1 MANIQRLTEALNA
14 YTGEQDSLMAFAK
27 VAEEEL
33 GENWT
38 TVIYDVITP
47 TDDTQKEK
55 LDHVYH
61 YYGATL
67 AWGEVQG
74 YLEQEE
80 PLDLAELS
88 ERIPTLE
95 YWLNFFGEQGLH
107 IVNELQD
114 KMRQQALMDE
124 VYKVDEIRKEA
135 ARIAGSAYQNVSG
148 GQNETSSPIA
158 EIAPVSAEENAT
170 AETNEPIKPMEEVLE
185 TSAEREQAEEPS
197 EIKTA
202 DEENES
208 DETPITMADED
219 DIFDMEQMPSEA
231 WESEEITPEEAVE
244 TSSPMAEIA
253 PVSAEEN
260 ATAEANAPIKPM
272 EEALE
277 ANAGREQAEEPS
289 EIKTSDEEN
298 EADEMPIIMADED
311 DIFDMEQIPSM
322 KSGSEDVLPEET
334 AEPMSAMESTAETVN
349 ESEVVDEKNA
359 MRLTGDL
366 SHDATAVSS
375 STRAKEELKTQN
387 DLSEELLAP
396 KLINTEES
404 AEKIPQGLPEI
415 PMIPTI
421 PQQAQP
427 LPSFEKTPVEAKRSE
442 ETETPFPSI
451 PNIPTISN
459 LSQES
464 NVARA
469 NMSEIQQPI
478 QPPYNEGGYVDDTQQ
493 GVQPTYDEN
502 GYPYQSQESYDE
514 AGYADYMQQG
524 VQPMYDENGY
534 PYQSQEP
541 YNQGGYTDMQQGA
554 QPMYDENGYPYQSQE
569 PYNEGG
575 YADDMQQGVQPM
587 YDENGYSYQSH
598 PPYNEGVYD
607 DNTQQPYDENAYAY
621 ESASY
626 DNVNQP
632 DSGEA
637 YQANYIDDENGYHY
651 EPGHH
656 DEVGYGVVPSI
667 PVRPMEERSLTTQS
681 GGLSASMPSDE
692 HVRVSSRFQPE
703 KPETNEQFL
712 ARKAFKQLDFVN
724 MVHSWMDAR
733 CISLGNIEIYTYKHY
748 GFLID
753 AMEQTRK
760 DIKEVLSS
768 PAYYPAIE
776 ATRPNGLQM
785 LQNSLVALE
794 KDLEIAYDNAPS
806 ETTALIKDDV
816 NPDEARRMLGMLD
829 TSNKKEYLGP
839 APDGFE
845 MLDDPF
851 DDTNKV

>member
-135 ARIAGSAYQNVSG
+135 AKIAGSTYQNVSG
-148 GQNETSSPIA
+148 EQNETSSPIA
-158 EIAPVSAEENAT
+158 EIAPVSAEENEL
-170 AETNEPIKPMEEVLE
+170 AEANAPIKPMEEDLE
-185 TSAEREQAEEPS
+185 TNAGTEQAEEPS
-197 EIKTA
+197 EIKTT

-219 DIFDMEQMPSEA
+219 DIFDMEQMPSET

-244 TSSPMAEIA
+244 TSSPIAEIA

-260 ATAEANAPIKPM
+260 ATAEANEPIKPM

-277 ANAGREQAEEPS
+277 ANAG
-289 EIKTSDEEN
+289 
-298 EADEMPIIMADED
+298 
-311 DIFDMEQIPSM
+311 
-322 KSGSEDVLPEET
+322 
-334 AEPMSAMESTAETVN
+334 TVS

-375 STRAKEELKTQN
+375 STRAKEEVKTQN
-387 DLSEELLAP
+387 DLSEELPAP

-415 PMIPTI
+415 PMIPTN
-421 PQQAQP
+421 PQQVQP

-451 PNIPTISN
+451 PNIPNIPN
-459 LSQES
+459 ISQES
-464 NVARA
+464 NVVHA
-469 NMSEIQQPI
+469 NMSEIQQPV
-478 QPPYNEGGYVDDTQQ
+478 QAPYNEGGYADD
-493 GVQPTYDEN
+493 
-502 GYPYQSQESYDE
+502 
-514 AGYADYMQQG
+514 MQQG

-541 YNQGGYTDMQQGA
+541 YNQGGYTDDMQQGV

-569 PYNEGG
+569 PYNEGE
-575 YADDMQQGVQPM
+575 YTDDMQQGVQPMYDENGYPYQSQEPYNEGVYEDNTQQGAQPM

-626 DNVNQP
+626 DNVNQT

-637 YQANYIDDENGYHY
+637 YQSNYIDDENGYHY

>member
-1 MANIQRLTEALNA
+1 M
-14 YTGEQDSLMAFAK
+14 
-27 VAEEEL
+27 
-33 GENWT
+33 
-38 TVIYDVITP
+38 
-47 TDDTQKEK
+47 
-55 LDHVYH
+55 
-61 YYGATL
+61 
-67 AWGEVQG
+67 
-74 YLEQEE
+74 
-80 PLDLAELS
+80 
-88 ERIPTLE
+88 
-95 YWLNFFGEQGLH
+95 
-107 IVNELQD
+107 
-114 KMRQQALMDE
+114 
-124 VYKVDEIRKEA
+124 
-135 ARIAGSAYQNVSG
+135 
-148 GQNETSSPIA
+148 
-158 EIAPVSAEENAT
+158 
-170 AETNEPIKPMEEVLE
+170 
-185 TSAEREQAEEPS
+185 
-197 EIKTA
+197 
-202 DEENES
+202 
-208 DETPITMADED
+208 
-219 DIFDMEQMPSEA
+219 
-231 WESEEITPEEAVE
+231 
-244 TSSPMAEIA
+244 
-253 PVSAEEN
+253 
-260 ATAEANAPIKPM
+260 
-272 EEALE
+272 
-277 ANAGREQAEEPS
+277 
-289 EIKTSDEEN
+289 
-298 EADEMPIIMADED
+298 
-311 DIFDMEQIPSM
+311 
-322 KSGSEDVLPEET
+322 
-334 AEPMSAMESTAETVN
+334 
-349 ESEVVDEKNA
+349 
-359 MRLTGDL
+359 
-366 SHDATAVSS
+366 
-375 STRAKEELKTQN
+375 
-387 DLSEELLAP
+387 
-396 KLINTEES
+396 
-404 AEKIPQGLPEI
+404 
-415 PMIPTI
+415 
-421 PQQAQP
+421 
-427 LPSFEKTPVEAKRSE
+427 
-442 ETETPFPSI
+442 
-451 PNIPTISN
+451 
-459 LSQES
+459 
-464 NVARA
+464 
-469 NMSEIQQPI
+469 
-478 QPPYNEGGYVDDTQQ
+478 
-493 GVQPTYDEN
+493 YDEN
-502 GYPYQSQESYDE
+502 GYPYQSQESYNE
-514 AGYADYMQQG
+514 GGYADDMQQG

-541 YNQGGYTDMQQGA
+541 YNEGGYVDMQQGV

-575 YADDMQQGVQPM
+575 YADDTQQGAQPM

-626 DNVNQP
+626 DNVNQT

-637 YQANYIDDENGYHY
+637 YQSNYIDDENGYHY

>member
-38 TVIYDVITP
+38 NVIYDVITP
-47 TDDTQKEK
+47 EDETQKEK

-95 YWLNFFGEQGLH
+95 YWLNFFGDQGLK

-124 VYKVDEIRKEA
+124 VYKIDNIRKE
-135 ARIAGSAYQNVSG
+135 SAKLA
-148 GQNETSSPIA
+148 TSMQSTP
-158 EIAPVSAEENAT
+158 AEESSKTPETASESETAT
-170 AETNEPIKPMEEVLE
+170 TEMDMPTRQTEAMSDMSV
-185 TSAEREQAEEPS
+185 AD
-197 EIKTA
+197 TA
-202 DEENES
+202 PES
-208 DETPITMADED
+208 DEMPMTMADESE
-219 DIFDMEQMPSEA
+219 IFDMDQMPSEE
-231 WESEEITPEEAVE
+231 WEAEEPIEETQTTEASERE
-244 TSSPMAEIA
+244 TIPDSQIETATETKA
-253 PVSAEEN
+253 VSAETN
-260 ATAEANAPIKPM
+260 TPISQVEPTEISEPNHQQKAVD
-272 EEALE
+272 EALQSNSYNTE
-277 ANAGREQAEEPS
+277 NSSSISAQKAVRETESPNEFPAFSQS
-289 EIKTSDEEN
+289 NNQEEN
-298 EADEMPIIMADED
+298 TE
-311 DIFDMEQIPSM
+311 
-322 KSGSEDVLPEET
+322 
-334 AEPMSAMESTAETVN
+334 N
-349 ESEVVDEKNA
+349 
-359 MRLTGDL
+359 
-366 SHDATAVSS
+366 VSS
-375 STRAKEELKTQN
+375 
-387 DLSEELLAP
+387 DLPS
-396 KLINTEES
+396 
-404 AEKIPQGLPEI
+404 IPTI
-415 PMIPTI
+415 PTMPTI
-421 PQQAQP
+421 PQQP
-427 LPSFEKTPVEAKRSE
+427 EALKKKDGSASE
-442 ETETPFPSI
+442 TVHTTEEDSSFPSI
-451 PNIPTISN
+451 PAVPTVPF
-459 LSQES
+459 ES
-464 NVARA
+464 GADETAEGYGYTGNV
-469 NMSEIQQPI
+469 NQVE
-478 QPPYNEGGYVDDTQQ
+478 
-493 GVQPTYDEN
+493 QPTYNESASVENMSQSGQPMNDEN
-502 GYPYQSQESYDE
+502 GYPYQPQALYNENAYAGNMSQTE
-514 AGYADYMQQG
+514 
-524 VQPMYDENGY
+524 QPMYDENGY
-534 PYQSQEP
+534 PYQPQIP
-541 YNQGGYTDMQQGA
+541 YNEGVYAGNMAQTE
-554 QPMYDENGYPYQSQE
+554 QPMYDENGYPYQPQA
-569 PYNEGG
+569 PYNENAYTGNM
-575 YADDMQQGVQPM
+575 AQTEQPM
-587 YDENGYSYQSH
+587 YDENGYPYQPQGSYNENAYMGNMAQTEQ
-598 PPYNEGVYD
+598 PMYDENGYPYQPQIPYNEGVYA

-621 ESASY
+621 EATAY
-626 DNVNQP
+626 DNAHQT
-632 DSGEA
+632 DSNEA
-637 YQANYIDDENGYHY
+637 YQSNYAESGTNYNY
-651 EPGHH
+651 EPGQH
-656 DEVGYGVVPSI
+656 DEVGYSNANA
-667 PVRPMEERSLTTQS
+667 PVRQAEQRPLTPQMNGVPPT
-681 GGLSASMPSDE
+681 MPGDE

-703 KPETNEQFL
+703 RPETNEQFL

-753 AMEQTRK
+753 AMEQTKK

-816 NPDEARRMLGMLD
+816 NPDEARRMLGMID

>member
-38 TVIYDVITP
+38 NVIYDVITP
-47 TDDTQKEK
+47 EDETQKEK

-95 YWLNFFGEQGLH
+95 YWLNFFGDQGLK

-124 VYKVDEIRKEA
+124 VYKIDNIRKE
-135 ARIAGSAYQNVSG
+135 SAKLA
-148 GQNETSSPIA
+148 TSMQSTP
-158 EIAPVSAEENAT
+158 AEESSKTPETASESETAT
-170 AETNEPIKPMEEVLE
+170 TEMDMPTRQTEAMSDMSV
-185 TSAEREQAEEPS
+185 AD
-197 EIKTA
+197 TA
-202 DEENES
+202 PES
-208 DETPITMADED
+208 DEMPMTMADESE
-219 DIFDMEQMPSEA
+219 IFDMDQMPSEG
-231 WESEEITPEEAVE
+231 WEAEEPVEEIQTTEASERE
-244 TSSPMAEIA
+244 TIPDSQIETATETKA
-253 PVSAEEN
+253 VSAETN
-260 ATAEANAPIKPM
+260 TPISQVEPTEISEPNHQQKAVD
-272 EEALE
+272 EALQSNSYNTE
-277 ANAGREQAEEPS
+277 NSSSISAQKAVRETESPNEFPAFSQS
-289 EIKTSDEEN
+289 NNQEEN
-298 EADEMPIIMADED
+298 TE
-311 DIFDMEQIPSM
+311 
-322 KSGSEDVLPEET
+322 
-334 AEPMSAMESTAETVN
+334 N
-349 ESEVVDEKNA
+349 
-359 MRLTGDL
+359 
-366 SHDATAVSS
+366 VSS
-375 STRAKEELKTQN
+375 
-387 DLSEELLAP
+387 DLPS
-396 KLINTEES
+396 
-404 AEKIPQGLPEI
+404 IPTI
-415 PMIPTI
+415 PTMPTI
-421 PQQAQP
+421 PQQP
-427 LPSFEKTPVEAKRSE
+427 EALKKKDGSASE
-442 ETETPFPSI
+442 TVHTTEEDSSFPSI
-451 PNIPTISN
+451 PAVPTVPF
-459 LSQES
+459 ES
-464 NVARA
+464 GADETAEGYGYTGNV
-469 NMSEIQQPI
+469 NQVE
-478 QPPYNEGGYVDDTQQ
+478 
-493 GVQPTYDEN
+493 QPTYNESASVENMSQSGQPMNDEN
-502 GYPYQSQESYDE
+502 GYPYQPQALYNENAYAGNMSQTE
-514 AGYADYMQQG
+514 
-524 VQPMYDENGY
+524 QPMYDENGY
-534 PYQSQEP
+534 PYQPQI
-541 YNQGGYTDMQQGA
+541 
-554 QPMYDENGYPYQSQE
+554 
-569 PYNEGG
+569 
-575 YADDMQQGVQPM
+575 
-587 YDENGYSYQSH
+587 
-598 PPYNEGVYD
+598 PYNEGVYA

-621 ESASY
+621 EATAY
-626 DNVNQP
+626 DNAHQT
-632 DSGEA
+632 DSNEA
-637 YQANYIDDENGYHY
+637 YQSNYAESGTNYNY
-651 EPGHH
+651 EPGQH
-656 DEVGYGVVPSI
+656 DEVGYSNANA
-667 PVRPMEERSLTTQS
+667 PVRQAEQRPLTPQMNGVPPT
-681 GGLSASMPSDE
+681 MPGDE

-703 KPETNEQFL
+703 RPETNEQFL

-753 AMEQTRK
+753 AMEQTKK

-816 NPDEARRMLGMLD
+816 NPDEARRMLGMID

>member
-38 TVIYDVITP
+38 NVIYDVITP
-47 TDDTQKEK
+47 EDETQKEK

-95 YWLNFFGEQGLH
+95 YWLNFFGDQGLK

-124 VYKVDEIRKEA
+124 VYKIDNIRKE
-135 ARIAGSAYQNVSG
+135 SAKLA
-148 GQNETSSPIA
+148 TSMQSTP
-158 EIAPVSAEENAT
+158 AEESSKTPETASESETAT
-170 AETNEPIKPMEEVLE
+170 TEMDMPTRQTEAMSDMSV
-185 TSAEREQAEEPS
+185 AD
-197 EIKTA
+197 TA
-202 DEENES
+202 PES
-208 DETPITMADED
+208 DEMPMTMADESE
-219 DIFDMEQMPSEA
+219 IFDMDQMPSEGWEA
-231 WESEEITPEEAVE
+231 EEPVEEIQTTEASETETIPDSQIEPTKETEAVDTTMTMPTKQAEAMSDMSVADTAPESDEMPMTMADESEIFDMDQMPSEEWEAEEPIEE
-244 TSSPMAEIA
+244 TQTTEASERETIPDSQIETATETKA
-253 PVSAEEN
+253 VSAETN
-260 ATAEANAPIKPM
+260 TPISQVEPTEISEPNHQQKAVD
-272 EEALE
+272 EALQSNSYNTE
-277 ANAGREQAEEPS
+277 NSSSISAQKAVRETESPNEFPAFSQS
-289 EIKTSDEEN
+289 NNQEEN
-298 EADEMPIIMADED
+298 TE
-311 DIFDMEQIPSM
+311 
-322 KSGSEDVLPEET
+322 
-334 AEPMSAMESTAETVN
+334 N
-349 ESEVVDEKNA
+349 
-359 MRLTGDL
+359 
-366 SHDATAVSS
+366 VSS
-375 STRAKEELKTQN
+375 
-387 DLSEELLAP
+387 DLPS
-396 KLINTEES
+396 
-404 AEKIPQGLPEI
+404 IPTI
-415 PMIPTI
+415 PTMPTI
-421 PQQAQP
+421 PQQP
-427 LPSFEKTPVEAKRSE
+427 EALKKKDGSASE
-442 ETETPFPSI
+442 TVHTTEEDSSFPSI
-451 PNIPTISN
+451 PAVPTVPF
-459 LSQES
+459 ES
-464 NVARA
+464 GADETAEGYGYTGNV
-469 NMSEIQQPI
+469 NQVE
-478 QPPYNEGGYVDDTQQ
+478 
-493 GVQPTYDEN
+493 QPTYNESASVENMSQSGQPMNDEN
-502 GYPYQSQESYDE
+502 GYPYQPQALYNENAYAGNMSQTE
-514 AGYADYMQQG
+514 
-524 VQPMYDENGY
+524 QPMYDENGY
-534 PYQSQEP
+534 PYQPQI
-541 YNQGGYTDMQQGA
+541 
-554 QPMYDENGYPYQSQE
+554 
-569 PYNEGG
+569 
-575 YADDMQQGVQPM
+575 
-587 YDENGYSYQSH
+587 
-598 PPYNEGVYD
+598 PYNEGVYA

-621 ESASY
+621 EATAY
-626 DNVNQP
+626 DNAHQT
-632 DSGEA
+632 DSNEA
-637 YQANYIDDENGYHY
+637 YQSNYAESGTNYNY
-651 EPGHH
+651 EPGQH
-656 DEVGYGVVPSI
+656 DEVGYSNANA
-667 PVRPMEERSLTTQS
+667 PVRQAEQRPLTPQMNGVPPT
-681 GGLSASMPSDE
+681 MPGDE

-703 KPETNEQFL
+703 RPETNEQFL

-753 AMEQTRK
+753 AMEQTKK

-816 NPDEARRMLGMLD
+816 NPDEARRMLGMID